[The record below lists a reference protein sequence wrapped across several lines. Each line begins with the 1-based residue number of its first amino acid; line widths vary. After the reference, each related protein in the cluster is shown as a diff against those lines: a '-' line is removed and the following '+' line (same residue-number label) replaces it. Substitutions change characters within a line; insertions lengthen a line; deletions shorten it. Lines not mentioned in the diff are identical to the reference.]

1 MDIEDKDIEL
11 KSEEIQE
18 ILSRPPHALI
28 RWGITVFFMVISFL
42 FIGGCFFSYPDTVEA
57 GITITTEN
65 PPAWIVARS
74 TGKLKEVFLKDK
86 QKVKAGELIGVVN
99 NPADTREVLLLK
111 KELEA
116 FQINDSMICQG
127 HFTGRLTLGEIQ
139 SAYTGFIKSLTEYR
153 DFLKLDLYKEK
164 EEAARRE
171 LNEYQI
177 YISHLHNEVNLNK
190 EELKLALSSY
200 SREEILY
207 KKGLVSASDYE
218 KEQQAYLASK
228 RGTEQMQTTL
238 SSARIQEAISQFYA
252 YLSFYCDSM
261 FNDPTGRRL
270 WGQMMVQA
278 IRSRNYASMPT
289 SKITSN
295 YYYKNYPE
303 GKITTLALLGT
314 TECLMEEEYISQDW
328 KLADSTKIIHG
339 YQCRLA
345 ECHFRGRNYHA
356 WFAPEIPLNEGPWK
370 FNGLP
375 GLILEVYDTQ
385 DHYHFTLIGMQ
396 QEGTE
401 PVCYY
406 NFRPNYEK
414 IDRIKYLKM
423 SASRTHKGVD
433 PEIKKVLNLDK
444 MTPKTKNA
452 QGQTIACDFMEKDYR

>member
-1 MDIEDKDIEL
+1 M
-11 KSEEIQE
+11 
-18 ILSRPPHALI
+18 LI
-28 RWGITVFFMVISFL
+28 FR
-42 FIGGCFFSYPDTVEA
+42 
-57 GITITTEN
+57 
-65 PPAWIVARS
+65 
-74 TGKLKEVFLKDK
+74 
-86 QKVKAGELIGVVN
+86 
-99 NPADTREVLLLK
+99 
-111 KELEA
+111 
-116 FQINDSMICQG
+116 
-127 HFTGRLTLGEIQ
+127 
-139 SAYTGFIKSLTEYR
+139 
-153 DFLKLDLYKEK
+153 
-164 EEAARRE
+164 
-171 LNEYQI
+171 
-177 YISHLHNEVNLNK
+177 
-190 EELKLALSSY
+190 
-200 SREEILY
+200 
-207 KKGLVSASDYE
+207 
-218 KEQQAYLASK
+218 
-228 RGTEQMQTTL
+228 
-238 SSARIQEAISQFYA
+238 
-252 YLSFYCDSM
+252 FYCDSM

-295 YYYKNYPE
+295 YYYKNYRR
-303 GKITTLALLGT
+303 KITTLALLGT

-444 MTPKTKNA
+444 MTPKTKKCARTN
-452 QGQTIACDFMEKDYR
+452 DSL